1 MRVVIKELKQVRA
14 DIVQYSIVDEV
25 KLVAVTK
32 NQTVADIEKLVA
44 LGVTDLGENRP
55 QELRDKYDAIPKVN
69 WHMIGRLQRNK
80 IKYLIERVTLIHS
93 VASSDILNEINKQA
107 GKHHKIMSV
116 LLQISPS
123 QEESKQGLD
132 YDELK
137 TLLDYA
143 QALPYIR
150 VEGLMCMAPLASDD
164 EVYQVFM
171 EARKWYDEF
180 KDKYHFQYLSMGMS
194 SDYVLA
200 LQAGANMLRIGSLLF
215 KAD

>member
-1 MRVVIKELKQVRA
+1 VIKALKQVKA
-14 DIVQYSIVDEV
+14 DIVQYSVVDEV
-25 KLVAVTK
+25 TLVAVTK
-32 NQTVADIEKLVA
+32 NQELSDIKKLVD

-55 QELRDKYDAIPKVN
+55 QELRDKYDAIPKTH

-80 IKYLIERVTLIHS
+80 IKYLIDRVTLIHS
-93 VASSDILNEINKQA
+93 IASADILNEINKQA
-107 GKHHKIMSV
+107 GKHNKIMSV
-116 LLQISPS
+116 LLQVSPS

-132 YDELK
+132 YDELE

-143 QALPYIR
+143 QALPFIK
-150 VEGLMCMAPLASDD
+150 VEGLMCMAPIASDD

-171 EARKWYDEF
+171 EARKWYDDF
-180 KDKYHFQYLSMGMS
+180 KDEYHFQYLSMGMS

-215 KAD
+215 QPD

>member
-1 MRVVIKELKQVRA
+1 MIKELKQVKA
-14 DIVQYSIVDEV
+14 DIVQYSVVDEV
-25 KLVAVTK
+25 TLVAVTK
-32 NQTVADIEKLVA
+32 NQKVADIQKLVD

-55 QELRDKYDAIPKVN
+55 QELRDKYDVFPKVN

-93 VASSDILNEINKQA
+93 VASADILNEINKQA
-107 GKHHKIMSV
+107 GKHDKIMKV
-116 LLQISPS
+116 LLQVSPS
-123 QEESKQGLD
+123 QEESKQGLT

-150 VEGLMCMAPLASDD
+150 IKGLMCMAPIASDD

-180 KDKYHFQYLSMGMS
+180 KDEYHFDYLSMGMS
-194 SDYVLA
+194 SDYILA
-200 LQAGANMLRIGSLLF
+200 LKAGANMLRVGSLLF
-215 KAD
+215 QPD

>member
-1 MRVVIKELKQVRA
+1 MIKELKQVRA

-93 VASSDILNEINKQA
+93 VASADILNEINKQA
-107 GKHHKIMSV
+107 GKHDKIMSV

-180 KDKYHFQYLSMGMS
+180 KDEYHFQYLSMGMS